1 MLDQR
6 FTSPVT
12 YFRARNWT
20 MRHLRDWLS
29 RSRVRH
35 CAQPDICTA
44 RGATATE
51 YLVILVLAS
60 VGLIAGIELF
70 AGGLGHQLD
79 NAAELLA
86 GTSTDGVQESGQ
98 GVGSGA
104 GDAATSGASEASDSS
119 YSGRDDSGSDRVGGA
134 RATSD
139 HGAISGSAASDDED
153 SGGLGPLL
161 LIALIIGGVV
171 FGALKFS
178 DN

>member
-1 MLDQR
+1 M
-6 FTSPVT
+6 SPL
-12 YFRARNWT
+12 RNWLF
-20 MRHLRDWLS
+20 HSRD
-29 RSRVRH
+29 RH
-35 CAQPDICTA
+35 CSPPDICTA

-86 GTSTDGVQESGQ
+86 GTSTDGVQESGHGVASGTGDATAS
-98 GVGSGA
+98 GVG
-104 GDAATSGASEASDSS
+104 EASDSS
-119 YSGRDDSGSDRVGGA
+119 RSGSRNSGSDRVSGGQ
-134 RATSD
+134 ATSD
-139 HGAISGSAASDDED
+139 HDAISGSSASDEQD

-171 FGALKFS
+171 VGALKFS
-178 DN
+178 DH